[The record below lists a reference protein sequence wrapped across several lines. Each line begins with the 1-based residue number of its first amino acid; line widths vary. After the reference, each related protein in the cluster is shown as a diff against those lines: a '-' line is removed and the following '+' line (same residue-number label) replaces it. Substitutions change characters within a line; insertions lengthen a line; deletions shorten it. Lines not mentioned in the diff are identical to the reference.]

1 MIDRDRIQTELGVA
15 RELVASYFEAE
26 DCPWQG
32 RYNGQA
38 QDCRGC
44 PDSTTCRWLF
54 EQESPV
60 FADQLTTDQ
69 LRTRLWFAVVYL
81 EGRLL
86 EEEHDW
92 DICRCAVCAWICN
105 SRNLLAEDAG
115 IEAEFLLSEAA
126 TH

>member
-1 MIDRDRIQTELGVA
+1 MTDRDLMQTELGVA
-15 RELVASYFEAE
+15 RELVARYFETE

-38 QDCRGC
+38 QECRCC
-44 PDSTTCRWLF
+44 PDNTACRWLF
-54 EQESPV
+54 EEESPV
-60 FADQLTTDQ
+60 LAEQLTTDQ

-92 DICRCAVCAWICN
+92 DICRCAVCTWIGKC
-105 SRNLLAEDAG
+105 RDLLADHAG
-115 IEAEFLLSEAA
+115 AEPELLLSAA
-126 TH
+126 TP